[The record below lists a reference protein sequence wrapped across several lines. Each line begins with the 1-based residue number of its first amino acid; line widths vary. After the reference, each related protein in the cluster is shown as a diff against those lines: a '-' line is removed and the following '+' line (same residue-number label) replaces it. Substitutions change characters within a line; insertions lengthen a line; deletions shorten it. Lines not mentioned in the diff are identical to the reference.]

1 MIYFA
6 GQINFKRE
14 YSFAA
19 EQAGYELNVG
29 LDGGGWS
36 NKSNE

>member
-1 MIYFA
+1 VIYFV
-6 GQINFKRE
+6 GQINLKRE

-19 EQAGYELNVG
+19 EQTSYELNVG
-29 LDGGGWS
+29 FDGGGWS